1 VSARQTAV
9 IVAVPEAAPVVDGW
23 REQTCGGTSS
33 RGVPAHVTLL
43 YPFVPADELGAA
55 TVAQLA
61 ALFAAA
67 APFDAAFR
75 EVRRWPELAYLAPDP
90 PEPFVALTEAIVARW
105 PAQPP
110 YAGETAEIVPHL
122 TCAMGASELLDRVE
136 ADIRPRL
143 PIAARVT
150 EALLIEEVEPGA
162 NLWRTRE
169 RFRLGAG
176 ERP

>member
-1 VSARQTAV
+1 VTERQTAV
-9 IVAVPEAAPVVDGW
+9 IVAVPEAAPVVDAW

-43 YPFVPADELGAA
+43 YPFVPADELGPAV
-55 TVAQLA
+55 VAQLA

-67 APFDAAFR
+67 VPFDVALR
-75 EVRRWPELAYLAPDP
+75 EVRRWPNLAYLAPDP
-90 PEPFVALTEAIVARW
+90 PDPFIALTEAIVARW
-105 PAQPP
+105 PAHPP

-122 TCAMGASELLDRVE
+122 TCATGPSELLDRVA

-162 NLWRTRE
+162 NRWRTRE
-169 RFRLGAG
+169 RLRLGAG
-176 ERP
+176 ARA